1 MAWNEPGNKDKDPWG
16 NKGGNKEQGPPD
28 LSEVFNDLNKKF
40 GGLFGGKSNKPGS
53 TGGGNLSG
61 AGFGLLVALV
71 GVVWGVSGFYTIKE
85 AESGVV
91 LRFGQVV
98 GTAENSDDPNSPI
111 VPTLV
116 GPGLHWKATFVDKV
130 LPVDVEVI
138 RSLPAAGF
146 MLTKDEN
153 VVHVQMDVQYR
164 VVKPAHY
171 LFSAVDPAN
180 SLSHA
185 TDSALRYVVGHTT
198 MNDLITTGRELVR
211 QKTQA
216 KLNEIIES
224 YNLGFTIV
232 DVNFL
237 PARPPE
243 EVKGSFDDAIAAQED
258 EERYIREAEA
268 YALSIEPQAR
278 GQVRRLEQQ
287 AKAYKEQQILK
298 ATGEVARFTKLLPA
312 YQAAKEVTRER
323 IYLETIEEV
332 YSNTNK
338 VMIDVDGGNNMMYL
352 PLDQIMKQSQP
363 APSSQRNLLDNS
375 IVPKTTTS
383 TNDGQRGYTRDTSRQ
398 GRN

>member
-16 NKGGNKEQGPPD
+16 NKGGNDQGPPD
-28 LSEVFNDLNKKF
+28 LDAVIANLSKKF
-40 GGLFGGKSNKPGS
+40 GGIF
-53 TGGGNLSG
+53 GGGNSSSSNGGGISSG
-61 AGFGLLVALV
+61 GLFFILLILAA
-71 GVVWGVSGFYTIKE
+71 VWAVSGFYTIKE
-85 AESGVV
+85 SERGVV
-91 LRFGQVV
+91 LRFGLVNDQV
-98 GTAENSDDPNSPI
+98 A
-111 VPTLV
+111 
-116 GPGLHWKATFVDKV
+116 PGLHWKPTFVDTV
-130 LPVDVEVI
+130 IPVDIETS

-153 VVHVQMDVQYR
+153 VVRVEMDVQYR
-164 VVKPAHY
+164 VVNPEHF
-171 LFSAVDPAN
+171 LFSAVRPVD
-180 SLSHA
+180 SLSQA

-198 MNDLITTGRELVR
+198 MDDLLTTGRELVR
-211 QKTQA
+211 QQTEVEI
-216 KLNEIIES
+216 NGIIEP
-224 YNLGFTIV
+224 YKLGLEIV

-298 ATGEVARFTKLLPA
+298 ATGEVARFTKLLPQ

-323 IYLETIEEV
+323 IYLETIESV
-332 YSNTNK
+332 YANTSK
-338 VMIDVDGGNNMMYL
+338 VMVDVEGGNNMMYL
-352 PLDQIMKQSQP
+352 PLDKLINQGGGTALPARNFNTSAAPQSST
-363 APSSQRNLLDNS
+363 ASQ
-375 IVPKTTTS
+375 V
-383 TNDGQRGYTRDTSRQ
+383 NDTLRAYGRDANRQ

>member
-16 NKGGNKEQGPPD
+16 NKGGKDQGPPD
-28 LSEVFNDLNKKF
+28 LGDVFGDLNKKF
-40 GGLFGGKSNKPGS
+40 GGMFGGKSSNNG
-53 TGGGNLSG
+53 TGGGLSG
-61 AGFGLLVALV
+61 AGLMLILALAA
-71 GVVWGVSGFYTIKE
+71 VVWGVSGFYTIKE
-85 AESGVV
+85 AERGVV
-91 LRFGQVV
+91 LRFGEVV
-98 GTAENSDDPNSPI
+98 GQVD
-111 VPTLV
+111 
-116 GPGLHWKATFVDKV
+116 PGLKWKPTFVDTV
-130 LPVDVEVI
+130 IPVDIEAI

-146 MLTKDEN
+146 MLTQDEN
-153 VVHVQMDVQYR
+153 VVRVEMDVQYR
-164 VVKPAHY
+164 VTNPEQY

-198 MNDLITTGRELVR
+198 MDDLLTTGRELVR
-211 QKTQA
+211 QQTEVELK
-216 KLNEIIES
+216 KIIES
-224 YNLGFTIV
+224 YNLGFAIV

-287 AKAYKEQQILK
+287 AKAYKEQQILAAK
-298 ATGEVARFTKLLPA
+298 GEVARFEKLLPA
-312 YQAAKEVTRER
+312 YQNAKEVTRER

-332 YSNTNK
+332 YGNTNK
-338 VMIDVDGGNNMMYL
+338 VMVDVDGGNNMMYL
-352 PLDQIMKQSQP
+352 PLDQILKQHKAP
-363 APSSQRNLLDNS
+363 APKRSMVDNVV
-375 IVPKTTTS
+375 VPKTTTS
-383 TNDGQRGYTRDTSRQ
+383 TVNDSQRGYSRDVSRQ

>member
-40 GGLFGGKSNKPGS
+40 GGLFGGKSNKNNS
-53 TGGGNLSG
+53 NGGGLSG
-61 AGFGLLVALV
+61 AGFSLLLALV

-85 AESGVV
+85 AESGIV
-91 LRFGQVV
+91 LRFGQVA
-98 GTAENSDDPNSPI
+98 GN
-111 VPTLV
+111 V
-116 GPGLHWKATFVDKV
+116 GPGLHWKATFIDKV
-130 LPVDVEVI
+130 LPVDVEAI

-153 VVHVQMDVQYR
+153 VVRVEMNVQYR
-164 VVKPAHY
+164 VTNAEQY
-171 LFSAVDPAN
+171 LFSAVNPAN

-198 MNDLITTGRELVR
+198 MNDLLTTGRELVR
-211 QKTQA
+211 QQTEVELK
-216 KLNEIIES
+216 EIIES
-224 YNLGFTIV
+224 YELGFTIV

-243 EVKGSFDDAIAAQED
+243 EVKGAFDDAIAAQED

-312 YQAAKEVTRER
+312 YQASKEVTRER

-332 YSNTNK
+332 YSNTSK
-338 VMIDVDGGNNMMYL
+338 IMIDVEGGNNMMYL
-352 PLDQIMKQSQP
+352 PLDQIMKQARPTTQQR
-363 APSSQRNLLDNS
+363 SSLDNS

-383 TNDGQRGYTRDTSRQ
+383 TNDAQRGYSREASRQ

>member
-16 NKGGNKEQGPPD
+16 NKGGKEQGPPD
-28 LSEVFNDLNKKF
+28 LGDVFNDLNKKF
-40 GGLFGGKSNKPGS
+40 GGMFGGKSGGTK
-53 TGGGNLSG
+53 GGGGLSG
-61 AGFGLLVALV
+61 AGFMLIIALAV
-71 GVVWGVSGFYTIKE
+71 VVWGVSGFYTIKE
-85 AESGVV
+85 AEKGVV
-91 LRFGQVV
+91 LRFGQVM
-98 GTAENSDDPNSPI
+98 GTKDPSNPDAPI
-111 VPTLV
+111 IPTLV
-116 GPGLHWKATFVDKV
+116 GPGLHWKATFVDRV
-130 LPVDVEVI
+130 LPVDVEAI

-164 VVKPAHY
+164 VVKPEQY
-171 LFSAVDPAN
+171 LFSAVNPAN

-198 MNDLITTGRELVR
+198 MNDLLTTGRELVR
-211 QKTQA
+211 QKTQS

-224 YNLGFTIV
+224 YNLGFVID

-278 GQVRRLEQQ
+278 CQVRRLEQQ

-312 YQAAKEVTRER
+312 YQAAKDVTRER

-332 YSNTNK
+332 YGNTSK
-338 VMIDVDGGNNMMYL
+338 IMVDVDGGNNMMYL
-352 PLDQIMKQSQP
+352 PLDQIIKQHR
-363 APSSQRNLLDNS
+363 PSIQKRSLLDNS

-383 TNDGQRGYTRDTSRQ
+383 STTDAQRGYSRDASRQ

>member
-40 GGLFGGKSNKPGS
+40 GGLFGGGKSNKNNN
-53 TGGGNLSG
+53 GGGLSG
-61 AGFGLLVALV
+61 AGFTLLLALV
-71 GVVWGVSGFYTIKE
+71 GVIWGVSGFYTIKE

-91 LRFGQVV
+91 LRFGQVA
-98 GTAENSDDPNSPI
+98 GN
-111 VPTLV
+111 V

-130 LPVDVEVI
+130 LPVDVEAI

-153 VVHVQMDVQYR
+153 VVRVEMNVQYR
-164 VVKPAHY
+164 VINAEQY
-171 LFSAVDPAN
+171 LFSATDPAN

-198 MNDLITTGRELVR
+198 MDDLLTTGRELVR
-211 QKTQA
+211 QQTEVELK
-216 KLNEIIES
+216 KIIES
-224 YNLGFTIV
+224 YKLGFTIV

-243 EVKGSFDDAIAAQED
+243 EVKGAFDDAIAAQED

-298 ATGEVARFTKLLPA
+298 ATGEVARFMKLLPA
-312 YQAAKEVTRER
+312 YQSAKEVTRER

-332 YSNTNK
+332 YNNTSK
-338 VMIDVDGGNNMMYL
+338 IMIDVEGGNNMMYL
-352 PLDQIMKQSQP
+352 PLDQIMKQAKP
-363 APSSQRNLLDNS
+363 ATRQRSSLDNS

-383 TNDGQRGYTRDTSRQ
+383 TNDAQRGYSREASRQ

>member
-16 NKGGNKEQGPPD
+16 NKGGKEQGPPD
-28 LSEVFNDLNKKF
+28 LSDVFNDLNKKF
-40 GGLFGGKSNKPGS
+40 GGLFGGKSGGSNKSGGGLSS
-53 TGGGNLSG
+53 TG
-61 AGFGLLVALV
+61 FVLLLALAA
-71 GVVWGVSGFYTIKE
+71 VVWGVSGFYTIKE
-85 AESGVV
+85 AERGVV
-91 LRFGQVV
+91 LRFGLVSGQ
-98 GTAENSDDPNSPI
+98 
-111 VPTLV
+111 V
-116 GPGLHWKATFVDKV
+116 GPGLHWKPTFVDTV
-130 LPVDVEVI
+130 LPVDVEAI

-153 VVHVQMDVQYR
+153 VVRVEMDVQYR
-164 VVKPAHY
+164 VIEPEHY
-171 LFSAVDPAN
+171 LFSAVNPAN

-198 MNDLITTGRELVR
+198 MNDLLTTGREVVR
-211 QKTQA
+211 QQTEVELK
-216 KLNEIIES
+216 KIIGA
-224 YNLGFTIV
+224 YNLGFVIE

-243 EVKGSFDDAIAAQED
+243 EVKASFDDAIAAQED

-287 AKAYKEQQILK
+287 AKAYKEQQTLK

-332 YSNTNK
+332 YGNVSK
-338 VMIDVDGGNNMMYL
+338 IMVDVDGGNNMMYL
-352 PLDQIMKQSQP
+352 PLDQIMKQHRAMPKQRSQ
-363 APSSQRNLLDNS
+363 LDNS
-375 IVPKTTTS
+375 LVPKTTTS
-383 TNDGQRGYTRDTSRQ
+383 STSDAQRAYSRDASRQ